1 MFTYQFRW
9 RAPEIVLSTALAFLP
24 AVASAQRP
32 EGDSGEISAIG
43 GIAGGSG
50 LGVQPTVAGSA
61 GYAFSKWGM
70 ALFDTSFIPM
80 GNHTIQSWPAP
91 ADVRRS
97 WTLDFGMDIHIRI
110 PVKAR
115 WEPYGIAGAGCLWN
129 SLRAN
134 AVDLNGLAVERH
146 FSQVNGALHTGG
158 GFRYYVRES
167 WGIRSEVKV
176 IVSKQIYTQ
185 MLMGVFYVTPPNWP

>member
-1 MFTYQFRW
+1 MFFHQYGW
-9 RAPEIVLSTALAFLP
+9 RAAAIVLSAALALLP

-32 EGDSGEISAIG
+32 EGESGEISAIG

-50 LGVQPTVAGSA
+50 LGVQPTVTGSA

-70 ALFDTSFIPM
+70 VLFDTSYLPM

-91 ADVRRS
+91 ADVHKS

-110 PVKAR
+110 PVKAK
-115 WEPYGIAGAGCLWN
+115 WEPYGIVGTGVLWN
-129 SLRAN
+129 SLHAN
-134 AVDLNGLAVERH
+134 DTIANQFVVEKH
-146 FSQVNGALHTGG
+146 FNQVNGALHTGG
-158 GFRYYVRES
+158 GFRYHVSEN
-167 WGIRSEVKV
+167 WGVRSEVKV